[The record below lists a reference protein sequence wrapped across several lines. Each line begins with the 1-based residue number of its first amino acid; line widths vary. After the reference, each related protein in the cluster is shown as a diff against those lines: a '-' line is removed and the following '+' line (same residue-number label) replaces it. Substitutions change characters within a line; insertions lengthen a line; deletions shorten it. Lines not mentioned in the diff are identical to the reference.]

1 MNIDIIA
8 DVLHEEALILE
19 GLDDCVIGHDDEGVL
34 IYSYTKMY
42 EHFSE
47 QMSSEEAIEWIDYNV
62 MGVQP
67 NGKGFV
73 VCYDL
78 N

>member
-1 MNIDIIA
+1 MNIDI

-19 GLDDCVIGHDDEGVL
+19 GLDDCVLGHDDEGIL
-34 IYSYTKMY
+34 IYSYAKMY

-67 NGKGFV
+67 NGKGFII
-73 VCYDL
+73 CYDL